1 MLSLNLPAF
10 DAKIAARNGK
20 NVIFDVI
27 RRRYVALTPEEWC
40 GSTSSTF
47 FLLTRG
53 IRRRY
58 GNEVQVQLNG
68 TKKRCDTV
76 LYRRDLTARMIVE
89 YKAPEIEI
97 TQKRFSTRLPAT
109 TWC

>member
-27 RRRYVALTPEEWC
+27 RRRYVALTLKNGC

-53 IRRRY
+53 IRRRLW
-58 GNEVQVQLNG
+58 QM
-68 TKKRCDTV
+68 RCR
-76 LYRRDLTARMIVE
+76 Y
-89 YKAPEIEI
+89 
-97 TQKRFSTRLPAT
+97 S
-109 TWC
+109 